1 MEFNNLIRHAG
12 PRMVYADETRLAD
25 LEAFKVSGKPE
36 TIVCPGGDM
45 DLPELIGLGTPRFET
60 VERDRKDTV
69 AVLYTGGTTGN
80 PKGVMLTQEGMD
92 FSCQSTALYERY
104 AHTDTSLCFLP
115 FNHVFGQIYIL
126 NSVILSGGCLELMP
140 AFDMDRI
147 LWLLD
152 RNRITRFYAVP
163 TIYTRLIDVPN
174 ISGKFQSVRYCFSG
188 GAPMAEGILRQWKD
202 LTGMTVADGYARNYL
217 IPRKLAVV
225 ANKTNRTLLEQEKA
239 TIAARREKQRQESE
253 TLSKKIAGT
262 TVTIQH
268 RVGEEEKL
276 FGSVTAADIAEKL
289 AELDIHV
296 EKKNIL
302 LSEPIKTLG
311 NVSVPIKVGYQL
323 TTEITV
329 SVVPLESE

>member
-1 MEFNNLIRHAG
+1 M
-12 PRMVYADETRLAD
+12 
-25 LEAFKVSGKPE
+25 
-36 TIVCPGGDM
+36 
-45 DLPELIGLGTPRFET
+45 ELILKKTVDTLGE
-60 VERDRKDTV
+60 
-69 AVLYTGGTTGN
+69 
-80 PKGVMLTQEGMD
+80 EGD
-92 FSCQSTALYERY
+92 IVKVKS
-104 AHTDTSLCFLP
+104 
-115 FNHVFGQIYIL
+115 
-126 NSVILSGGCLELMP
+126 
-140 AFDMDRI
+140 
-147 LWLLD
+147 
-152 RNRITRFYAVP
+152 
-163 TIYTRLIDVPN
+163 
-174 ISGKFQSVRYCFSG
+174 
-188 GAPMAEGILRQWKD
+188 
-202 LTGMTVADGYARNYL
+202 GYARNYL

-225 ANKTNRTLLEQEKA
+225 ASKTNRTLLEQEKA